1 MTEHKSDSEK
11 IDMLVKDM
19 ALLTQVVVGD
29 EKNCIPGVCGRLK
42 KLEDVQ
48 FFMMSCVAIAGVFFG
63 SLWEHIKGGMK
74 L

>member
-11 IDMLVKDM
+11 IDLLVSDM
-19 ALLTQVVVGD
+19 ALLKQVVIGD

-42 KLEDVQ
+42 KLEDGY
-48 FFMMSCVAIAGVFFG
+48 FFVLSCVAIAGVFFG
-63 SLWEHIKGGMK
+63 SVWEHIKGGMK